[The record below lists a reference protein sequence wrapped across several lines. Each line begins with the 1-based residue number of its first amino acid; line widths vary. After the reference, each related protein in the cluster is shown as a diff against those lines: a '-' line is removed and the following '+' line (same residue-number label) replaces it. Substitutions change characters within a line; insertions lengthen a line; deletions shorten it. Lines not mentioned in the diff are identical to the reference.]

1 MWLLSCLF
9 TLPAGKDT
17 KKPLYPG
24 HSRQRGLQ
32 VAEIPFVPP
41 PPDFQGRTWWWV
53 KEAGPGTESA
63 HTESMSQFPPGKLH
77 LVSTTGKPAQ
87 PLPCRRPYL
96 YPLVRKQGFCGEG
109 KKTLLLQ
116 RHFSAA
122 QSPFCL
128 RWCQGPAWVGTPT
141 LQWGLY
147 QSAPSSGASWRLP
160 RQGGGGVAG

>member
-1 MWLLSCLF
+1 MDFRWQRFPLCPYPLSSKEELGGGLRKQAQVLNLH
-9 TLPAGKDT
+9 TLNPC
-17 KKPLYPG
+17 
-24 HSRQRGLQ
+24 HSFRLGN
-32 VAEIPFVPP
+32 
-41 PPDFQGRTWWWV
+41 
-53 KEAGPGTESA
+53 S
-63 HTESMSQFPPGKLH
+63 H

-116 RHFSAA
+116 RHFLAA

-147 QSAPSSGASWRLP
+147 QSAPISGVSWRLP
-160 RQGGGGVAG
+160 PQGGGGVAG